1 MLWDFPDQPPLPP
14 LPGYDGAGTGR
25 ELKKTDVMSF
35 QAVSEALKRIAVT
48 CADWGHLGWE
58 PLGLDKSVGVFIM
71 AMNSEV
77 ERNIKVGWQP
87 SLSAGTAV
95 KGNHTEGIDALELSS
110 VWS

>member
-14 LPGYDGAGTGR
+14 LPGYDSAGTGR

-95 KGNHTEGIDALELSS
+95 KGNHTEGIDAL
-110 VWS
+110 